1 MFLLDFN
8 KHLGPKSINYVVVD
22 EGSLKLWMDVQSNE
36 SPLKTKGLLMHIFF
50 KKKLVSQTLFCT
62 GE

>member
-22 EGSLKLWMDVQSNE
+22 EGSLKLWMYVQSNE

-50 KKKLVSQTLFCT
+50 
-62 GE
+62 